1 MTARFTAWVARGNVT
16 LGVIV
21 MIASV
26 LMGVMLFLVWPVL
39 PVAGR
44 LAPHDATVVRVVS
57 AVSLAGLGVAL
68 GSYLVV
74 RGQTLLVFLE
84 IRQRLV
90 RLDRVAR
97 RLERRSRPAPPPPSR
112 QTERLRPR

>member
-1 MTARFTAWVARGNVT
+1 MKARFTAGVARGSVM

-21 MIASV
+21 MIAS
-26 LMGVMLFLVWPVL
+26 LLFGAMLFLVWPSL
-39 PVAGR
+39 PTTER
-44 LAPHDATVVRVVS
+44 LAPHDAIVLRVVS
-57 AVSLAGLGVAL
+57 ALLPASLGVVF
-68 GSYLVV
+68 GMYLVV
-74 RGQTLLVFLE
+74 RGQMLLVFLD

-97 RLERRSRPAPPPPSR
+97 RLERRSRPAPAPPSR

>member
-1 MTARFTAWVARGNVT
+1 MRARFTAWVAHGNVM

-26 LMGVMLFLVWPVL
+26 LLGVMLFLVWPVL
-39 PVAGR
+39 PAAER
-44 LAPHDATVVRVVS
+44 LAPHDAIVVRVVS
-57 AVSLAGLGVAL
+57 AVSLACLGVAL

-97 RLERRSRPAPPPPSR
+97 RLDRRSRPVSPPPSR